1 MPRLSALGAL
11 LALAALCVPTGG
23 ESGAE
28 AAPRADGWR
37 AVDPLSVLK
46 DGQIARQVR
55 IEQRVVVRISPQ
67 RMSNRQELAA
77 QAFERE
83 IENRYQERRIGKCIP
98 LEGIAGVQTAG
109 GNRIVLFLR
118 DARIISASLDKS
130 CRSRDFYSGFYV
142 EPHQDGRLCIDRD
155 QLQARTGAK
164 CEIERMRQLVE
175 TSD

>member
-11 LALAALCVPTGG
+11 LALAVLCLPTGSEAG
-23 ESGAE
+23 SGAGPH
-28 AAPRADGWR
+28 AGGWPPFNPFAIFR
-37 AVDPLSVLK
+37 DR
-46 DGQIARQVR
+46 QIARQVR
-55 IEQRVVVRISPQ
+55 IEQRVVVRIAPH

-83 IENRYQERRIGKCIP
+83 IESRYEERRIGKCIP
-98 LEGIAGVQTAG
+98 LEGISGVKTAG

-118 DARIISASLDKS
+118 DARIIAANLDKS

-142 EPHQDGRLCIDRD
+142 ERHEDGRLCVDRD
-155 QLQARTGAK
+155 QLRARTGAK

-175 TSD
+175 ASD